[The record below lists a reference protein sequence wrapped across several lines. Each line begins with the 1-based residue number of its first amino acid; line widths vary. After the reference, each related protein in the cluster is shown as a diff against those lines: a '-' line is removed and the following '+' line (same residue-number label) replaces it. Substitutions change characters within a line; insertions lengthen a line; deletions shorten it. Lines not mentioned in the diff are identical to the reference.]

1 MTCVHDGDA
10 CLSNH
15 QLYAVSA
22 CFFITVY
29 ASPCLLILTSV
40 KKDEDLDPESNTL
53 ADLAAVKAPGSKR
66 KEGEVKPG
74 NECSKNMKMAT
85 KTKKKTKNAT
95 SKGSSMGTT
104 QAWPIAYGSD
114 DLRFY
119 FKDLHEGI
127 PLHQA

>member
-66 KEGEVKPG
+66 REGEVKPG
-74 NECSKNMKMAT
+74 NEFSKKDEDGNKD
-85 KTKKKTKNAT
+85 KEEDKECNFQ
-95 SKGSSMGTT
+95 GIIYGYNSSLAHCVW
-104 QAWPIAYGSD
+104 Q
-114 DLRFY
+114 
-119 FKDLHEGI
+119 
-127 PLHQA
+127 